1 MARKPGPE
9 AGGEPGVTGEDLE
22 LWKHVTRQAKPLKK
36 RGPPKPAPEAPEAP
50 APKAKPKPAKQK
62 PARPQAVVKRPP
74 PKPATPE
81 LEHGAVA
88 GVDRR
93 SATRMS
99 RGQLPIEARLDL
111 HGHRQDEAHREL
123 AAFLAESQARSL
135 RCVLVITGKGT
146 ATDGG
151 GILRAQVPRW
161 LNEPGNREK
170 VLAFDYAQSKHG
182 GHGAI
187 YVLMRRRR

>member
-1 MARKPGPE
+1 MARKQDDDDAE
-9 AGGEPGVTGEDLE
+9 LGGEDAA

-36 RGPPKPAPEAPEAP
+36 RGSPKPAPPEPP
-50 APKAKPKPAKQK
+50 APKSKPKGAAKPKPA
-62 PARPQAVVKRPP
+62 RPRVAVKRPP
-74 PKPATPE
+74 PKPAAID

-93 SATRMS
+93 SATRMT

-123 AAFLAESQARSL
+123 SAFLAESQARSL

-146 ATDGG
+146 TKDAGG
-151 GILRAQVPRW
+151 VLRAQVPRW

-170 VLAFDYAQSKHG
+170 VLAFDYAQPKHG